1 MFPHYQGER
10 NMTIKLQFLDGSVE
24 EFESLDEIDSSRADL
39 WGAIIIKNDMSE
51 ADLKGE
57 FINNSTI
64 QNEKG
69 V

>member
-1 MFPHYQGER
+1 
-10 NMTIKLQFLDGSVE
+10 MTIKIQLLDGSVE
-24 EFESLDEIDSSRADL
+24 EFESLDEIDCSRADL

-69 V
+69 VEK